1 MKKAF
6 TLAEVLITLGIIGV
20 IASMTLPAL
29 IQKNNEKQIVV
40 KLKKVYSMLQQAQLN
55 ITNEYGP
62 LDSLITS
69 NTSTG
74 EVDENGDTILDYTN
88 TEYLK
93 SLFAK
98 QLKVVKSCEAGV
110 NCLGKL
116 VYKLNGVKHG
126 TGVYKDPT
134 LILADG
140 TRLFFG
146 WTYSSCSNT
155 QECLEVGIALP
166 NSTKDRYVLGKDIFY
181 FDVYKDK
188 IVPEGN
194 TKGKLSDSNCKT
206 SSGGTGRSCTAWVII
221 NENMDYLHCDDLEWD
236 KKTKCK

>member
-29 IQKNNEKQIVV
+29 IQKNNEKQLVV

-88 TEYLK
+88 TEYMK

-98 QLKVVKSCEAGV
+98 QLKVVKSCDAGV

-116 VYKLNGVKHG
+116 VYGLNGVKYG
-126 TGVYKDPT
+126 TGVFQDPT

-155 QECLEVGIALP
+155 QKCLDIGVALP
-166 NSTKDRYVLGKDIFY
+166 NSSKDRYVLGKDIFY
-181 FDVYKDK
+181 FEIYKDK
-188 IVPEGN
+188 IVPQGN
-194 TKGKLSDSNCKT
+194 TKGKLSDTSCSMSS
-206 SSGGTGRSCTAWVII
+206 SSGSSCTVWVII